1 MSMRNISISSSG
13 IEKDFIFAF
22 IKSVLNENVSPH
34 TITCKIGTDSIESN
48 AVSVTIASGDTENTA
63 INNVFA
69 NTSDYNV
76 RPNFWFTIDDN
87 IKMQFTRGEI
97 INSSTSYYSVNT
109 VISGVSFSTAG
120 YSLPQSQSQSL
131 HFSDSTSAIAAA
143 SAERVWKYQLLSNS
157 NVLYIIFGT
166 CSDQIP
172 LYPTY
177 ISSSGSTI
185 TKNYQAFSY
194 KKVSGNNT
202 EWMGSWYCGA
212 YLYDSNGIKSSF
224 INRLN
229 YINDPIDG
237 TAIET
242 IQSKVA
248 KHSSGG
254 YKTIT
259 MDNLWDSSYNQ
270 AVMFP
275 VSIGNNQ
282 YVYLNNYTLM
292 PI

>member
-1 MSMRNISISSSG
+1 MPMRNISISSSG
-13 IEKDFIFAF
+13 TEKDFIFSF

-34 TITCKIGTDSIESN
+34 TIECKIGTDSTESS
-48 AVSVTIASGDTENTA
+48 AVPVTIASSDTENTA

-69 NTSDYNV
+69 NTSSSSAV
-76 RPNFWFTIDDN
+76 PNFWFTIDGN
-87 IKMQFTRGEI
+87 IKMRFARGD
-97 INSSTSYYSVNT
+97 SVTSPTAHYSVDT
-109 VISGVSFSTAG
+109 VISGVSIGGTDYRNTIFFAYDKAG
-120 YSLPQSQSQSL
+120 V
-131 HFSDSTSAIAAA
+131 TT
-143 SAERVWKYQLLSNS
+143 SAERVLKYQLIFNS
-157 NVLYIIFGT
+157 NVLYIVFGAY
-166 CSDQIP
+166 SDSFP
-172 LYPTY
+172 FFPTY
-177 ISSSGSTI
+177 TSGSSTY
-185 TKNYQAFSY
+185 TRESQAFSY
-194 KKVSGNNT
+194 KKVSDNNT
-202 EWMGSWYCGA
+202 EWMGGSYSGN
-212 YLYDSNGIKSSF
+212 YLYDSDGIKSF
-224 INRLN
+224 LVNRLN
-229 YINDPIDG
+229 YINNQADT

-254 YKTIT
+254 YKTMT

>member
-1 MSMRNISISSSG
+1 MSMRNISISIRG
-13 IEKDFIFAF
+13 TEKDFIFAF

-69 NTSDYNV
+69 DTSDYNV

-87 IKMQFTRGEI
+87 IKMNFTRGEDLRSSAGHYY
-97 INSSTSYYSVNT
+97 INTA
-109 VISGVSFSTAG
+109 ISGI
-120 YSLPQSQSQSL
+120 SLSGRNILPSL
-131 HFSDSTSAIAAA
+131 YFSDSNEINAAA
-143 SAERVWKYQLLSNS
+143 SVERTWRYQLLSNS
-157 NVLYIIFGT
+157 NVLYIIFGEYST
-166 CSDQIP
+166 QIP
-172 LYPTY
+172 LYPTVAG
-177 ISSSGSTI
+177 SGATLIKS
-185 TKNYQAFSY
+185 YQAFSY

-212 YLYDSNGIKSSF
+212 DLYDSDGIRSF
-224 INRLN
+224 FVNRLD
-229 YINDPIDG
+229 YINSPIDS

-242 IQSKVA
+242 IQNKVA
-248 KHSSGG
+248 KHSTGG
-254 YKTIT
+254 YKTMT

-270 AVMFP
+270 AVMLP

-282 YVYLNNYTLM
+282 YVYLDNYTLM

>member
-1 MSMRNISISSSG
+1 MPMRNISISSSG
-13 IEKDFIFAF
+13 TEKDFIFAF

-34 TITCKIGTDSIESN
+34 TIECKIGTDSTESS
-48 AVSVTIASGDTENTA
+48 AVPVTIASSDTENTA

-69 NTSDYNV
+69 NTSSSSV
-76 RPNFWFTIDDN
+76 KPNFWFTIDGN
-87 IKMQFTRGEI
+87 IKMRFARNGALNE
-97 INSSTSYYSVNT
+97 SKSYYAVYTTIGSVSMT
-109 VISGVSFSTAG
+109 GT
-120 YSLPQSQSQSL
+120 YYSQSID
-131 HFSDSTSAIAAA
+131 FMRENTGVTT
-143 SAERVWKYQLLSNS
+143 SAERTWKYQLVSNS
-157 NVLYIIFGT
+157 NVLHIIFGAY
-166 CSDQIP
+166 SDYFP

-177 ISSSGSTI
+177 TSGYDTR
-185 TKNYQAFSY
+185 TKVYQAFSY
-194 KKVSGNNT
+194 KKVSDNST
-202 EWMGSWYCGA
+202 EWMGSLYCGFS
-212 YLYDSNGIKSSF
+212 LYDSDGIKSNLV
-224 INRLN
+224 NRLN
-229 YINDPIDG
+229 YINNQANT

-254 YKTIT
+254 YKTIV

-282 YVYLNNYTLM
+282 YVYLDNYTLM

>member
-1 MSMRNISISSSG
+1 MPMRNISISING
-13 IEKDFIFAF
+13 TEKDFIFAF

-34 TITCKIGTDSIESN
+34 TIECKIGTDSTESS
-48 AVSVTIASGDTENTA
+48 AVPVTIASSDTENTA

-69 NTSDYNV
+69 NTTSNSV
-76 RPNFWFTIDDN
+76 TPNFWFTIDGN
-87 IKMQFTRGEI
+87 IKMRFARGGALNEAK
-97 INSSTSYYSVNT
+97 SYYAVYT
-109 VISGVSFSTAG
+109 TIGGVSMTGAY
-120 YSLPQSQSQSL
+120 YSESID
-131 HFSDSTSAIAAA
+131 FVRDNTGVTN
-143 SAERVWKYQLLSNS
+143 SAERTWKYQLVSNS
-157 NVLYIIFGT
+157 NVLYIIFGAY
-166 CSDQIP
+166 SDNFP

-177 ISSSGSTI
+177 TNVYTY
-185 TKNYQAFSY
+185 TKVYQAFSY
-194 KKVSGNNT
+194 KKVSDNST
-202 EWMGSWYCGA
+202 EWMGGLYSGD
-212 YLYDSNGIKSSF
+212 YLYDSDGIKSF
-224 INRLN
+224 LVTRLN
-229 YINDPIDG
+229 YINNQTDT

-254 YKTIT
+254 YKTIV

>member
-1 MSMRNISISSSG
+1 MSMRNISISNSG

-87 IKMQFTRGEI
+87 IKMKFTRGESI
-97 INSSTSYYSVNT
+97 GSPTSYYSIDT
-109 VISGVSFSTAG
+109 VISGVSLSGTG
-120 YSLPQSQSQSL
+120 YLQSL
-131 HFSDSTSAIAAA
+131 FFSDSTNAIAAA

-172 LYPTY
+172 FSPTY
-177 ISSSGSTI
+177 TSGGGSTYPK
-185 TKNYQAFSY
+185 TYQAFSY

-202 EWMGSWYCGA
+202 EWMGGLYCGSS
-212 YLYDSNGIKSSF
+212 LYDSDGIKSNLV
-224 INRLN
+224 NRLN
-229 YINDPIDG
+229 YINNQTDT

-270 AVMFP
+270 ALMFP

-292 PI
+292 LI